1 MKHTSTTLKQA
12 RNLRRNMTTQERK
25 LWQLLRNSSLGGFKF
40 RRQVPIGNYVA
51 DFVCELKNIIIE
63 IDGGQH
69 NDKNVIEHDKNRTTY
84 FNSLGYKVLRFW
96 NTEIDKQ
103 IDDVCGVILEELSK

>member
-12 RNLRRNMTTQERK
+12 RNLRKNMTTQERK
-25 LWQLLRNSSLGGFKF
+25 LWQLLRNNALGGFKF

-51 DFVCELKNIIIE
+51 DFVCECKNIIIE

-69 NDKNVIEHDKNRTTY
+69 NENKVVEHDKSRTTY

-103 IDDVCGVILEELSK
+103 IYDVCEVILKELKK